1 MTIFFV
7 TCSPEAGETVTPDT
21 SKMLKLAEQC
31 LERAQS
37 TAAKLGRCPA
47 ESFLGASPHLGLPLV
62 CGMWGP
68 YVDPWLC
75 VSYRENMPEA
85 CGCTRALPC

>member
-7 TCSPEAGETVTPDT
+7 TCSPEAGETVTSDT

-37 TAAKLGRCPA
+37 TAAKLGGCPG
-47 ESFLGASPHLGLPLV
+47 ESFLGSPTLALAQSGSVGPL
-62 CGMWGP
+62 CGSMAVRVLQGKH
-68 YVDPWLC
+68 
-75 VSYRENMPEA
+75 A
-85 CGCTRALPC
+85 

>member
-7 TCSPEAGETVTPDT
+7 TCSPEAGETVTSDT

-37 TAAKLGRCPA
+37 TAAKLGGCPA
-47 ESFLGASPHLGLPLV
+47 ESFLGSSTPALAQSGSVGHL
-62 CGMWGP
+62 
-68 YVDPWLC
+68 
-75 VSYRENMPEA
+75 
-85 CGCTRALPC
+85 